1 MKAKEDVME
10 TRNWS
15 DRIWL
20 MVVGLLAVLL
30 VAGAVRVFAAPA
42 DETYEKARQALN
54 EAEYKEA
61 IELYRNVY
69 EREGESELAA
79 DALYWRA
86 FAHYKLQERSHLEQA
101 AKLLAQQMSRF
112 PESLLLT
119 DAEALAA
126 RVDGQLARLGNT
138 SARRRVIVQ
147 AHGQEDQE
155 RETRVAALN
164 ALMMMD
170 PDKALPI
177 LKKILA
183 SGDRDPELRRHALM
197 VLTQVDDDEAES
209 ILLEV
214 VENDTDPEMVVQSL
228 FWLSRIGSDAA
239 FDAVV
244 KAYRN
249 TDDDE
254 VKQAALMAI
263 GESGDRRAGDLLL
276 EIVRDPDASTEMRT
290 QAIFAMSR
298 SDIDNLGEIYMELY
312 DRSDDMEFK
321 SMIMFSMSQLDE
333 DVPVEW
339 FAKIINDRNESAE
352 VRQHALHHASTMDL
366 VDVDFLRSVYDADDD
381 PDMRSQV
388 CFALSQ
394 IDDPEAVDL
403 AIEIVR
409 NETDPEV
416 RHNAVFWLGQFD
428 DPKVV
433 DFLIELIEED

>member
-1 MKAKEDVME
+1 M
-10 TRNWS
+10 
-15 DRIWL
+15 
-20 MVVGLLAVLL
+20 
-30 VAGAVRVFAAPA
+30 FAAPA
-42 DETYEKARQALN
+42 DETYERARAALN

-61 IELYRNVY
+61 IKLYRDVY

-86 FAHYKLQERSHLEQA
+86 FAHYKLQEHSHLRQA
-101 AKLLAQQMSRF
+101 SELLAQQMSRF
-112 PESLLLT
+112 PESALLA

-126 RVDGQLARLGNT
+126 RVDGQLARQGN
-138 SARRRVIVQ
+138 ARAKRRVIVE
-147 AHGQEDQE
+147 AHGREDQE

-170 PDKALPI
+170 PDKAIPI
-177 LKKILA
+177 LKKIL
-183 SGDRDPELRRHALM
+183 SDGDKDPELKRHALM
-197 VLTQVDDDEAES
+197 VLTQVDDDEAEQ

-214 VENDTDPEMVVQSL
+214 VANETDPEMVVQSL

-244 KAYRN
+244 KAYRG
-249 TDDDE
+249 TDDEE

-263 GESGDRRAGDLLL
+263 GESDDRRAVDLLL
-276 EIVRDPDASTEMRT
+276 EIVGDEDAGDEVRHH
-290 QAIFAMSR
+290 ALFALSR
-298 SDIDNLGEIYMELY
+298 SGADNLAEVFVDLY
-312 DRSDDMEFK
+312 DKSDNTEFK

-333 DVPVEW
+333 PAPAEW
-339 FAKIINDRNESAE
+339 FAKVINDRSESAE
-352 VRQHALHHASTMDL
+352 VRQHALHHASMMDL

-381 PDMRSQV
+381 PEMRTQV

-409 NETDPEV
+409 KETDPDV